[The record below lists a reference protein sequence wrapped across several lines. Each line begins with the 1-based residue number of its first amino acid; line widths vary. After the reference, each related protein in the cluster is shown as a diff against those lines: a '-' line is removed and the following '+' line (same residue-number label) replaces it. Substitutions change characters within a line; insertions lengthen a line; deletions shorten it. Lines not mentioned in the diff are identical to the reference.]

1 MGSTNRST
9 RQEEVSEPE
18 EYLVLK
24 QLTDA
29 LDDLKISYAIGG
41 SIASSVYGKVRFTQ
55 DADITVA
62 PFGDEAGQLYDV
74 LKEAFY
80 ISKDAMNQAISDQSS
95 FNIIHLKSAFKIDIF
110 IQKNDDFHRLM
121 FVRRKK
127 IKLDESIDHLFDIVS
142 AEDVILLKLQ
152 WYQSA
157 DCLSDRQWSDV
168 LGVLTVQA
176 GSLDMKHLRDCSEK
190 LGLKALL
197 EKALNESRGQNQS
210 VSG

>member
-1 MGSTNRST
+1 MGES
-9 RQEEVSEPE
+9 E

-80 ISKDAMNQAISDQSS
+80 ISKDAMNEAISDRGS
-95 FNIIHLKSAFKIDIF
+95 FNIIHLKSAFKIDLF
-110 IQKNDDFHRLM
+110 IQKDNDFHELM

-127 IKLDESIDHLFDIVS
+127 VKLDELIDHLFDIVS

-157 DCLSDRQWSDV
+157 GCVSQRQWSDV

-176 GSLDMKHLRDCSEK
+176 GSLDMEHLRSYSEK
-190 LGLKALL
+190 LGLDVLL
-197 EKALNESRGQNQS
+197 EKAVSESQE
-210 VSG
+210 

>member
-1 MGSTNRST
+1 MG
-9 RQEEVSEPE
+9 EPE

-55 DADITVA
+55 DADIAVA
-62 PFGDEAGQLYDV
+62 PFGDNAGQLYDV

-80 ISKDAMNQAISDQSS
+80 ISEDAMNQAISDRGS

-110 IQKNDDFHRLM
+110 IQKDDDFHKLM

-127 IKLDESIDHLFDIVS
+127 VKLDESIDHLFDIVS
-142 AEDVILLKLQ
+142 AEDIILLKLQ
-152 WYQSA
+152 WYESA
-157 DCLSDRQWSDV
+157 DCMSQRQWSDV

-176 GSLDMKHLRDCSEK
+176 GSLDLKHLRSCSEK
-190 LGLKALL
+190 LGVKVLL
-197 EKALNESRGQNQS
+197 EKAVNESQK
-210 VSG
+210 